1 MNTQSLILSSVLIGI
16 PVFISYKEKL
26 SMEKDILISIVR
38 AIIQLVIA
46 GYLLEFFFE
55 VDNKFITVILLLIM
69 IINASYN
76 AGKKFGKLKKA
87 VFISCIAMIIG
98 TGVTLSV
105 LILSGSLEFKP
116 QDIIPT
122 GGMIVSN
129 SMVAIGLAYRN
140 LNNEFND
147 KKMEVEI
154 KLALGADIRE
164 ASHDILKESIK
175 TGLVPVID
183 SAKTLGIVSLPGMMT
198 GLILGGAS
206 PIVAIK
212 YQIMVTFMIL
222 SSAAISTLICVYM
235 GYKSFFNKRMQI
247 NLIL

>member
-55 VDNKFITVILLLIM
+55 VDNKFITVILLIM

-105 LILSGSLEFKP
+105 LILSGSLEVKP

>member
-1 MNTQSLILSSVLIGI
+1 
-16 PVFISYKEKL
+16 
-26 SMEKDILISIVR
+26 
-38 AIIQLVIA
+38 
-46 GYLLEFFFE
+46 
-55 VDNKFITVILLLIM
+55 
-69 IINASYN
+69 
-76 AGKKFGKLKKA
+76 
-87 VFISCIAMIIG
+87 
-98 TGVTLSV
+98 
-105 LILSGSLEFKP
+105 
-116 QDIIPT
+116 
-122 GGMIVSN
+122 
-129 SMVAIGLAYRN
+129 RN

-235 GYKSFFNKRMQI
+235 G
-247 NLIL
+247 

>member
-1 MNTQSLILSSVLIGI
+1 
-16 PVFISYKEKL
+16 
-26 SMEKDILISIVR
+26 
-38 AIIQLVIA
+38 
-46 GYLLEFFFE
+46 
-55 VDNKFITVILLLIM
+55 M

-175 TGLVPVID
+175 TSLV
-183 SAKTLGIVSLPGMMT
+183 
-198 GLILGGAS
+198 
-206 PIVAIK
+206 
-212 YQIMVTFMIL
+212 Q
-222 SSAAISTLICVYM
+222 
-235 GYKSFFNKRMQI
+235 
-247 NLIL
+247 